1 MTQRSVLI
9 AAALAAL
16 AAGCPGVTIDG
27 PPEVEIGAGL
37 YEFAPVVPGEAL
49 SIDYLL
55 QGGAVLYV
63 ALRIHNMQ
71 PRDAHVDATITFSE
85 DGTVYAGPLPYTISF
100 KHRHGEWVYAG
111 LPVEV
116 VPEEVRGLSVIVD
129 VEVTDRDGRIAT
141 DAMEVIPQ

>member
-1 MTQRSVLI
+1 MIQRWVSI
-9 AAALAAL
+9 AAALAAF
-16 AAGCPGVTIDG
+16 AAGCTGVTIDG

-37 YEFAPVVPGEAL
+37 YEFTPVAPGEPL

-55 QGGAVLYV
+55 QGGSVLYV

-71 PRDAHVDATITFSE
+71 PRDAHVDATITFAV
-85 DGTVYAGPLPYTISF
+85 DGTVYAGPLAYTVTF

-116 VPEEVRGLSVIVD
+116 VPDEVRGLSVIVD
-129 VEVTDRDGRIAT
+129 VDVTDRDGRFAT